1 MNLLG
6 VSLRQLQLSRERLRD
21 QGLILYKNGS
31 QTAAPIYEI
40 QDISEV
46 KHPDQLRASS
56 TIQSTDQSTIQSS
69 TQSTDGSTDQSSK
82 TSTKLVKKK
91 SKNKNKKYIDIF
103 VDRTLLPENLRGDE
117 TVKALKGFL
126 DHRKAKGCTPYT
138 DMGLDRL
145 LKQLSGWEQDSTG
158 KASASLD
165 FSVLNNWRGCFEKK
179 EHANVKSEKKKPVV
193 PLWKIDEVI
202 GGLQDELLR
211 THDHEARSRIAD
223 QIKELKKQ
231 KDA

>member
-46 KHPDQLRASS
+46 KHPDQLRVSS
-56 TIQSTDQSTIQSS
+56 TVQSSTQSS
-69 TQSTDGSTDQSSK
+69 TQSTDRSTDQSSK
-82 TSTKLVKKK
+82 TSTKLNKNK
-91 SKNKNKKYIDIF
+91 SKSKNKKYIDIF
-103 VDRTLLPENLRGDE
+103 VDRTLLPENLRGNE

-138 DMGLDRL
+138 DIGLDRL

-211 THDHEARSRIAD
+211 THNPDARNRIAD